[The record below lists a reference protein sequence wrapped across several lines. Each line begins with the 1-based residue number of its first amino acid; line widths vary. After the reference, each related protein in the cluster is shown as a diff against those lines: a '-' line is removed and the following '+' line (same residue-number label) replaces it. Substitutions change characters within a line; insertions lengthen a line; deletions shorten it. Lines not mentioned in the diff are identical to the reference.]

1 MNLQKFTC
9 RVKFSPSYKLLC
21 TTSENPP
28 EKKKSFVKQSHGMK
42 MKHFFNRHPEIDNI
56 KQYIPKKYL
65 ESKRKTLPD
74 NIYLMCS
81 KVAKEIAQIV
91 LPEVKDVKNQVI
103 CETNPGL
110 GFISAE
116 LLENGVPLVRMYES
130 CPEFRE
136 MLKDFDT
143 KYPGRVEIFTKD
155 LYLLDRYAWL
165 DKMDHYNR
173 VDMLLKN
180 VPKKNW
186 SDDPCMTIIGP
197 MSKIN
202 FLRYLMKILPLQ
214 ADIISH
220 GRIKLFAI
228 MRPKDYHVLTA
239 MPQEKLITYKWSSVL
254 FNLFFDYKLINKYP
268 KEVFLPWE
276 SKKSTG
282 TKRGDQVDS
291 NFMYLVKIEFK
302 KDIPVPIEDLLP
314 LYYFAQT
321 FFHRGKK
328 RILPT
333 VEKWV
338 PGSGLNILLPKLQH
352 STYFNNIDIMTTFCE
367 LDPQQVLGVFR
378 EMKNHKSYEA
388 SPFHSMVQTHLTKI
402 ETIETDLNDSELNKT
417 LTEEIQ
423 VKLDNSNL

>member
-136 MLKDFDT
+136 MLKVLISNTF
-143 KYPGRVEIFTKD
+143 KIF
-155 LYLLDRYAWL
+155 
-165 DKMDHYNR
+165 
-173 VDMLLKN
+173 
-180 VPKKNW
+180 
-186 SDDPCMTIIGP
+186 
-197 MSKIN
+197 
-202 FLRYLMKILPLQ
+202 
-214 ADIISH
+214 
-220 GRIKLFAI
+220 
-228 MRPKDYHVLTA
+228 
-239 MPQEKLITYKWSSVL
+239 
-254 FNLFFDYKLINKYP
+254 
-268 KEVFLPWE
+268 
-276 SKKSTG
+276 KS
-282 TKRGDQVDS
+282 
-291 NFMYLVKIEFK
+291 
-302 KDIPVPIEDLLP
+302 
-314 LYYFAQT
+314 
-321 FFHRGKK
+321 
-328 RILPT
+328 
-333 VEKWV
+333 
-338 PGSGLNILLPKLQH
+338 
-352 STYFNNIDIMTTFCE
+352 
-367 LDPQQVLGVFR
+367 
-378 EMKNHKSYEA
+378 
-388 SPFHSMVQTHLTKI
+388 
-402 ETIETDLNDSELNKT
+402 
-417 LTEEIQ
+417 
-423 VKLDNSNL
+423 